1 MAAATAEVRPVR
13 REERSALLAS
23 FFDIAEKWKLSAEEQ
38 MKLLG
43 SPSRSTFYK
52 WRKEGGLPPQD
63 TLDRISYI
71 LGIYK
76 ALHILFSDDNRADE
90 WVRRPNNA
98 SMFGGM
104 TALQFMLRDGRMV
117 DLFKVRQYLDAQ
129 RGGWS

>member
-1 MAAATAEVRPVR
+1 
-13 REERSALLAS
+13 
-23 FFDIAEKWKLSAEEQ
+23 
-38 MKLLG
+38 
-43 SPSRSTFYK
+43 
-52 WRKEGGLPPQD
+52 LPPQD